1 MTPNRDVAI
10 HLDRIDA
17 VIFDMD
23 GVVTDTAGTHA
34 AAWKHLFDEYL
45 RERASRSGEPFQP
58 FDAGADYLWYV
69 DGKPRYDGVE
79 SFLRSRGISIPYGA
93 PDDPPG
99 RGTVCGLG
107 NRKNRYFLASLQE
120 QGVKPYQ
127 SSIEFIRVL
136 RTKGVRTAI
145 ISASRNCA
153 EVLDAAGVRDLFD
166 VKVDGVDADE
176 LGLKGKPDPA
186 IFLEA
191 AKRLGVDPAR
201 AAVIEDAL
209 AGVEAGHRGGFALVV
224 GVDRAGQAEALK
236 ERGADVVV
244 QDLAELGM
252 GGAKGSPQ
260 PQATTRAMRDL
271 PSAIENEQEIG
282 HHLEGRTLAVFLDYD
297 GTLTPIVAH
306 PSDAVLPED
315 TREVVK
321 RLATYCTV
329 AVISGRDLA
338 DVRDMVSIEGIAYAG
353 SHGFDIVGAD
363 GTHRDE
369 KRWQR
374 FLPAL
379 DHAEKELQR
388 SLEDIPGARVE
399 RKRFAIAVHYRGMD
413 DSYLETL
420 EQRVDQV
427 AAQEPELRKSGGKK
441 VFELRPNVDWDKG
454 KALLSL
460 LDALGL
466 GDGEVVPLFIG
477 DDVTDE
483 DAFRAIRDRGIGI
496 IVGDDERQ
504 TAAHYALYDPGEVR
518 TFLEALL
525 TLLKGNSE

>member
-1 MTPNRDVAI
+1 
-10 HLDRIDA
+10 
-17 VIFDMD
+17 
-23 GVVTDTAGTHA
+23 
-34 AAWKHLFDEYL
+34 
-45 RERASRSGEPFQP
+45 
-58 FDAGADYLWYV
+58 
-69 DGKPRYDGVE
+69 
-79 SFLRSRGISIPYGA
+79 
-93 PDDPPG
+93 
-99 RGTVCGLG
+99 
-107 NRKNRYFLASLQE
+107 
-120 QGVKPYQ
+120 
-127 SSIEFIRVL
+127 
-136 RTKGVRTAI
+136 
-145 ISASRNCA
+145 
-153 EVLDAAGVRDLFD
+153 
-166 VKVDGVDADE
+166 
-176 LGLKGKPDPA
+176 
-186 IFLEA
+186 
-191 AKRLGVDPAR
+191 VDPAR

-306 PSDAVLPED
+306 PSDAVLPVD
-315 TREVVK
+315 TREIVK

-460 LDALGL
+460 LEALGL
-466 GDGEVVPLFIG
+466 DSGEVVPLFIG

-483 DAFRAIRDRGIGI
+483 DAFQAIRDRGIGI
-496 IVGDDERQ
+496 VVGDDERQ

-518 TFLEALL
+518 PFLEALL